1 VRTSLK
7 ARTKGHRQT
16 LRVQRGGEI
25 PLRSIPA
32 YQRSNSTKEDRE
44 KRNVTWNKIA
54 AANYSWILEAW
65 TQDNRSNYVKF
76 IEEQDS
82 LFALAGQAVYSD
94 LGLGDAPTQDEIIA
108 TFNKLEQGSIITNYL
123 DYFFDIATMI
133 SLTDTKPG
141 INTKLQTI
149 ETENEFL
156 DLLLKIKRVQNIFIN
171 FLAGVF
177 IMQKFNKSV
186 LDIIKSAD
194 KNTQRYG
201 DLTPQETLCII
212 RAGCYKADAEMNALS
227 ETGKLLRDGFYV
239 AQDMKEFKTMVSP
252 EATTESFWYYFVKAC
267 ISDNKTTPLS
277 GVGGNFNVTTA
288 AALAGRIFTIYTE
301 TEDVAKLK
309 EAVFTSFLTISDSRT
324 TDKTN
329 DPETPQKI
337 YIIKSEKRSDQKS
350 LSVFLNKMTPEYIQ
364 FALHLIATIKRLE
377 PDLKSK
383 VESEA
388 ATAAPPPS

>member
-1 VRTSLK
+1 M
-7 ARTKGHRQT
+7 
-16 LRVQRGGEI
+16 QRGGMMS
-25 PLRSIPA
+25 LRSIPA
-32 YQRSNSTKEDRE
+32 YQRSNSTAEDRA
-44 KRNVTWNKIA
+44 KRSETWSKIA
-54 AANYSWILEAW
+54 TDNYSWILESW
-65 TQDNRSNYVKF
+65 TNDNRSNYVKF

-108 TFNKLEQGSIITNYL
+108 TFNKLEKGSSVTNYL

-133 SLTDTKPG
+133 SLTDTKSG

-194 KNTQRYG
+194 KNTQKYG

-212 RAGCYKADAEMNALS
+212 RAGCYKADAELNALS

-252 EATTESFWYYFVKAC
+252 EATIDSFWYHFVKAC
-267 ISDNKTTPLS
+267 ISDDGIKPLS
-277 GVGGNFNVTTA
+277 GLGEIFNVTTA
-288 AALAGRIFTIYTE
+288 AALAGRVFSIYMK

-309 EAVFTSFLTISDSRT
+309 EAVFTSFLKISDNRT
-324 TDKTN
+324 TDKTS
-329 DPETPQKI
+329 DPESTDKI
-337 YIIKSEKRSDQKS
+337 YVITSEKRSEQKS
-350 LSVFLNKMTPEYIQ
+350 LFIFLNKMTPEYIQ
-364 FALHLIATIKRLE
+364 FVLHLVATIKRLE